1 MEELLVTSLIDFE
14 FTWLEF
20 VVRLLVAV
28 GIGLS
33 IGLER
38 EFSTKSDEVQAVAGI
53 RTFVFIVL
61 LGFISTLLS
70 ITLGPWVFV
79 VGLIGVILFVG
90 ISYWVSANQG
100 ELGGTTEMTTLIAYL
115 IGGMLFLGY
124 IEYSLVTTVIVLSL
138 LSLKIKFRTFVGKMN
153 SKELYAL
160 IQFIVVLLLVFPFLP
175 DKTIGPY
182 DVFNPQE
189 LGWIVIIFSGI
200 GLSGYLLSKF
210 IGTGRGI
217 MLTGLIG
224 GLFSSTM
231 VSWIF
236 SNKSKESPEYYKYCT
251 SAVIAASSIMFVRIF
266 IWVGIFKPGLINNL
280 LWPFLMIFFTGL
292 LISYYFYRKAG
303 EVEVS
308 QESDLGKP
316 INWKQALLFSAF
328 YTAILFIV
336 SFANEAYGNSGV
348 YISSAIA
355 SLTDADAITISVSK
369 LAGDSISNT
378 TAENAILL
386 VALCNTIVKWGIAVW
401 RGGPDYVKSISLSFL
416 IIFISG
422 GFGFFLLKLIG

>member
-1 MEELLVTSLIDFE
+1 MEELLVTSLEDFE

-38 EFSTKSDEVQAVAGI
+38 EFSTKSNELEAVAGI

-70 ITLGPWVFV
+70 ITLGPWVFIF
-79 VGLIGVILFVG
+79 GLISVSLFVG
-90 ISYWVSANQG
+90 ISYWVTANEG
-100 ELGGTTEMTTLIAYL
+100 KLGGTTEMTTLVSYL
-115 IGGMLFLGY
+115 MGGMLFLGY
-124 IEYSLVTTVIVLSL
+124 IEYSLVTTVVVLSL
-138 LSLKIKFRTFVGKMN
+138 LSLKIKFRYFVGKIN
-153 SKELYAL
+153 GKELYAL

-175 DKTIGPY
+175 DETIGPY

-210 IGTGRGI
+210 VGTSKGI

-236 SNKSKESPEYYKYCT
+236 SNKSKESPKLYRHCT

-266 IWVGIFKPGLINNL
+266 LWVGLFKPSLMSTL
-280 LWPFLMIFFTGL
+280 LWPLLILFLTGI
-292 LISYYFYRKAG
+292 LISYYFYKKAE
-303 EVEVS
+303 EVEITE
-308 QESDLGKP
+308 ESDIGRP
-316 INWKQALLFSAF
+316 INWKQALIFSAF

-336 SFANEAYGNSGV
+336 SFANETYGNSGV

-355 SLTDADAITISVSK
+355 SLTDANAITISVSK
-369 LAGDSISNT
+369 MAGTSISSA
-378 TAENAILL
+378 TAVNAILI
-386 VALCNTIVKWGIAVW
+386 VALGNTLVKWGIAVL
-401 RGGPDYVKSISLSFL
+401 RGGSDYVKSISLSFL
-416 IIFISG
+416 IIFSAG
-422 GFGFFLLKLIG
+422 GLGLLLLKFIG